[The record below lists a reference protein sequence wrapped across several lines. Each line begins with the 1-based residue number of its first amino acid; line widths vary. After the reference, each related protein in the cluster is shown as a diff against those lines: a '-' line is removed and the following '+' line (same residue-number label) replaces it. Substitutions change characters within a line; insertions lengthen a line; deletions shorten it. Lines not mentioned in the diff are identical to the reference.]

1 MAQYT
6 QKAIL
11 STFQQMLEEMPFDK
25 ITVSALVRRC
35 EISSNTSYYHYSDI
49 YDLLDVWLR
58 GELSVYVSGE
68 APYDDW
74 RYSTKAFMKAC
85 AARPN
90 IVYHIFNSLSRDRM
104 ERYVF
109 SLSSD
114 VFYSFVTKSAAA
126 YSVPEEKLRE
136 IADFCRYSFAGF
148 FLRFLWGRM
157 KADVD
162 ATVDSY
168 AVLVDGF
175 VENAVRKFPQRA

>member
-1 MAQYT
+1 MSELT
-6 QKAIL
+6 KRAIQESFKKLL
-11 STFQQMLEEMPFDK
+11 SNQPLDK
-25 ITVSALVRRC
+25 ITVKNITDDCGVNR
-35 EISSNTSYYHYSDI
+35 NTFYYHYSDI